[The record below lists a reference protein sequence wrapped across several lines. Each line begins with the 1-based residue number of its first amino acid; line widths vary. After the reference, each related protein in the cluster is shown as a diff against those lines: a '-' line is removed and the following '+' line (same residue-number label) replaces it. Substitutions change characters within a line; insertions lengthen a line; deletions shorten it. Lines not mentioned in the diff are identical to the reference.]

1 MSTKGSGKNGRKAAR
16 YVLSERVHFRAVME
30 TGTTIDVSESGVSFH
45 AFRELPLGSDVDVC
59 FFNGAVA
66 IKGVV
71 RHQVPLSNGAF
82 RIGVEFDDKQREVIE
97 FFLKND
103 ESGVTPDLSQPL
115 KTG

>member
-1 MSTKGSGKNGRKAAR
+1 MSTEGSGKDGRKSVR

-30 TGTTIDVSESGVSFH
+30 TGTTIDVSESGVSFS
-45 AFRELPLGSDVDVC
+45 AFRALPLGSDVDVC

-97 FFLKND
+97 FFLKNE
-103 ESGVTPDLSQPL
+103 ESGVTLDTTKPM